1 VNLWKQIGYYEICN
15 DVNDLVMQGALLI
28 LFPPTPASDWSC
40 PSIDTVISR
49 LAELINLGFKLQ
61 DNVIIDALHMFE
73 HRLDDI
79 GNILWDAF
87 LAIRSSENV
96 YSLALKFFR
105 EAFKPERN
113 LKKDDLLNFLK
124 SKFDYHEQVVKQVVK
139 QYFTEEKMSDITLRR
154 KSLILSPK
162 VYQYILIS
170 YKESELPVMCFEDI
184 LALRIYIDN
193 PRNLDEISTCTRDS
207 IISVFESYIKA
218 KVPFKPKY
226 LDLLQK
232 ATSLEIIKPF
242 FEVFLP
248 TVF

>member
-1 VNLWKQIGYYEICN
+1 
-15 DVNDLVMQGALLI
+15 
-28 LFPPTPASDWSC
+28 
-40 PSIDTVISR
+40 
-49 LAELINLGFKLQ
+49 
-61 DNVIIDALHMFE
+61 
-73 HRLDDI
+73 
-79 GNILWDAF
+79 
-87 LAIRSSENV
+87 
-96 YSLALKFFR
+96 
-105 EAFKPERN
+105 
-113 LKKDDLLNFLK
+113 
-124 SKFDYHEQVVKQVVK
+124 VKQVVK

-248 TVF
+248 TVFKMKPTPKVSKSRKSNNSKKRKKSTDDLVVPWVKKLEQIDSLSRNHGELSINFKEYFMSFCKRLESETTYQIKEENVFVGMNNYSNQNSDLNQNKKQKQNVDQTDQDFNLNLNFNDDVPDYYRNIF